1 MIHINTSIIDSL
13 MNAANYEGEIWLD
26 VNGSSKRFEVYCE
39 DDNVVMAVF
48 KDVEI
53 AISTEDA
60 TVLQISFK
68 NPKSL
73 DFDIAD
79 TMKNL
84 CHADVKVAG

>member
-1 MIHINTSIIDSL
+1 MVL
-13 MNAANYEGEIWLD
+13 QNA
-26 VNGSSKRFEVYCE
+26 SKFIVKTI
-39 DDNVVMAVF
+39 MAVF

-53 AISTEDA
+53 AICTEDA

-79 TMKNL
+79 IMKNL
-84 CHADVKVAG
+84 CHADVQVAG